1 MDVIDR
7 HKRKFLDFVY
17 KELKNKEKLNVLEF
31 GVSERGLSTSL
42 FLKLCESNNGNLIS
56 VDINNNSKKFNSK
69 YWTFLN
75 CRDDDYKTIESKITN
90 KRFDVIYL
98 DTIHKANHVKKIIY
112 HYFKYLKLGGIFYV
126 DDISCLPYIK
136 EREKNNFSQEIN
148 NLETFENILEIYNS
162 NHQNIDLEYSFVGTG
177 VAKLVKLSE
186 VKLTEPKKIKLRKLS
201 FLNII
206 RKIFFI
212 INKFNFF
219 KK

>member
-1 MDVIDR
+1 M
-7 HKRKFLDFVY
+7 
-17 KELKNKEKLNVLEF
+17 
-31 GVSERGLSTSL
+31 
-42 FLKLCESNNGNLIS
+42 
-56 VDINNNSKKFNSK
+56 
-69 YWTFLN
+69 
-75 CRDDDYKTIESKITN
+75 
-90 KRFDVIYL
+90 

-136 EREKNNFSQEIN
+136 KREKNNFSQEIN

-162 NHQNIDLEYSFVGTG
+162 NHKNIDLEFSFVGTG
-177 VAKLVKLSE
+177 IAKLVKLSE
-186 VKLTEPKKIKLRKLS
+186 LKLTEPKKIKLRKFS

-212 INKFNFF
+212 INKFNLF